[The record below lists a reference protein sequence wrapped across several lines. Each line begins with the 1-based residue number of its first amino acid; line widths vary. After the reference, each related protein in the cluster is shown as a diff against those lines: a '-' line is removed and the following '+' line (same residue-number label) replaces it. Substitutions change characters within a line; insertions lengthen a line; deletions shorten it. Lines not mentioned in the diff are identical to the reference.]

1 MRTAAAYIRVSTD
14 DQTEF
19 SPDAQLK
26 RIKEY
31 AASHDILLL
40 PDHIYTE
47 LGVSGRSAAR
57 RPRFMA
63 LMTAAKRKPRPFD
76 VVLIHAFDRRSRK
89 TAACR
94 NDPGSSHRNPEAY
107 YIFSSSFSGYPSSFR
122 R

>member
-63 LMTAAKRKPRPFD
+63 LMTAAGF
-76 VVLIHAFDRRSRK
+76 IK
-89 TAACR
+89 TKDAGIATLTSV
-94 NDPGSSHRNPEAY
+94 NEN
-107 YIFSSSFSGYPSSFR
+107 GYPAPA
-122 R
+122 